1 MNSSKRAFRLSGP
14 AAARLSLV
22 LSLGLTGAATLA
34 AAPALYAQQNAAR
47 TDLAIQTDVVK
58 ALSSYPDISNEHIT
72 ATVKNGVVTLHGT
85 ASSNTAK
92 SQAQVVAA
100 TVDGVTSVINNIGV
114 TGNASS
120 QPDPEDPADRNEAQ
134 ADQEPVQQAQSSDP
148 NQQQAPY
155 TPQAQPEPGS
165 SGNWGQAGPPPDAK
179 NGQIPQQ
186 PQGDQPEQPNSEQ
199 PNNDQADQYPMQD
212 PGEEPGQ
219 NQAQPPQQNPTAPP
233 PQQQSAPYP
242 QPGYPPRP
250 PRPPYPGQYPGQ
262 NRPYVAPNLSSTPIT
277 IRPGSLFSVR
287 ISEPLDSHKL
297 RGGENFHATLA
308 QDIFEG
314 QYLVIPRGAAVQGYV
329 VGVKKPGAVRGEAG
343 FALQMTSLTL
353 GGQNYPITTDTFAS
367 DTHGKGGYTTAN
379 TIGAAAIGALIGA
392 VAGGGPGAAIGAV
405 AGGAAGVGLS
415 AASGPREVMP
425 PETLLNFHLKE
436 PLTISPISLSEVQQL
451 QASATPRPV
460 SRPRPPY
467 PYPYYYGYPPPPPP
481 PPPGYYYPYR
491 Y

>member
-1 MNSSKRAFRLSGP
+1 MRRRRIRSPSSRLSPLIPISSRPPTLLRLSPSP
-14 AAARLSLV
+14 AAAVTGARPVRLPTRRTARSLSSRRVTSLNSPILSSRITIRPISTPCRIPARSPARIKLSPRSKIRPPLRLSSRALHT
-22 LSLGLTGAATLA
+22 LSPAIHRARLGL
-34 AAPALYAQQNAAR
+34 
-47 TDLAIQTDVVK
+47 
-58 ALSSYPDISNEHIT
+58 
-72 ATVKNGVVTLHGT
+72 
-85 ASSNTAK
+85 
-92 SQAQVVAA
+92 
-100 TVDGVTSVINNIGV
+100 
-114 TGNASS
+114 
-120 QPDPEDPADRNEAQ
+120 
-134 ADQEPVQQAQSSDP
+134 
-148 NQQQAPY
+148 
-155 TPQAQPEPGS
+155 
-165 SGNWGQAGPPPDAK
+165 
-179 NGQIPQQ
+179 
-186 PQGDQPEQPNSEQ
+186 
-199 PNNDQADQYPMQD
+199 
-212 PGEEPGQ
+212 
-219 NQAQPPQQNPTAPP
+219 PT
-233 PQQQSAPYP
+233 
-242 QPGYPPRP
+242 R
-250 PRPPYPGQYPGQ
+250 QYPGQ

-314 QYLVIPRGAAVQGYV
+314 QYLVIPRGAVVQGYV